1 MSVVPGAV
9 RGSGHLGKTMTQE
22 TIQETTCER
31 LRERIEKLANKLN
44 DLELDLRNL
53 TITVDDIHRFCE
65 QLQSEMNSIDEELN

>member
-53 TITVDDIHRFCE
+53 TITVDDIHFFCE